1 MEAIGHGTVQTADNA
16 GDGAYWMPHDDEAL
30 RLDLIA

>member
-1 MEAIGHGTVQTADNA
+1 MEAIGHGTVQTADNV

>member
-1 MEAIGHGTVQTADNA
+1 MEATGNGTVRIADNV